1 MKKILFL
8 VISVGL
14 MISFFS
20 INSHASAIE
29 LGEPKSL
36 SVNVEDTSDLKV
48 KLKWKND
55 DLLKQYI
62 KQNGSKNI
70 IYQVNVYVR
79 NGNYIASKN
88 LNFKYPD
95 IVINKDGYAEVILKL
110 SNLKLNINYN
120 DLNSTSYNF
129 KVRYGVNLKDILGS
143 YTYYGNFSPHAAI
156 GLIYPYNY
164 ASSWAIKE
172 LDKALKYNL
181 ITSRI
186 SSDMGEMI
194 SREEF
199 CELAVRYYEKKL
211 STVAKYSDNPF
222 KDVNNIEILKAYQL
236 GIIKGYPDKT
246 FRPNLPVTREDI
258 AVMTERLVKLTKPNI
273 KLDYSEIKTSEKI
286 SKYALNSFTSL
297 YNEGIIKGSNGR
309 LNPSDHT
316 TRQEAVIII
325 LRAFE
330 KF

>member
-1 MKKILFL
+1 MKKIIFITMSILLLAIFTQNN
-8 VISVGL
+8 SYAN
-14 MISFFS
+14 S
-20 INSHASAIE
+20 IN
-29 LGEPKSL
+29 LGEPKFL
-36 SVNVEDTSDLKV
+36 SANVEDTGDLKV

-55 DLLKQYI
+55 DLLNKYI
-62 KQNGSKNI
+62 QQNGSENI

-79 NGNYIASKN
+79 NDDYVDSKN
-88 LNFKYPD
+88 LNFNYSD
-95 IVINKDGYAEVILKL
+95 VFIGKDGYAELILKVA
-110 SNLKLNINYN
+110 NLNLNCDYN
-120 DLNSTSYNF
+120 DLTSTSYNF
-129 KVRYGVNLKDILGS
+129 KIRYGVNLKDILGK
-143 YTYYGNFSPHAAI
+143 YTYYGNFSPHAVI

-164 ASSWAIKE
+164 ASSWAIDE

-186 SSDMGEMI
+186 SPNMGEII

-199 CELAVRYYEKKL
+199 SELVVRYYEEKL
-211 STVAKYSDNPF
+211 SIKANYSDNPF

-246 FRPNLPVTREDI
+246 FRPNHPITREDI
-258 AVMTERLVKLTKPNI
+258 AVMTERLIKLTNPSI
-273 KLDYSEIKTSEKI
+273 KLNYTKIKTNEKI
-286 SKYALNSFTSL
+286 SNYALNSFTSL

-309 LNPSDHT
+309 LNPLDYT
-316 TRQEAVIII
+316 TRQEAVIIL